1 MSNNIKDLLV
11 ANGYGFYTAASCR
24 ETGLPMLDGGSYKKY
39 ADKWLSASRCKRIR
53 QPVKEDEEPVAFYRC
68 QKGYCSLYN
77 RENTEVKNLLE
88 YVTQYQLD
96 IMRHCVGIGRKN
108 KPYRNYF
115 FTQETDKD
123 WNELVQKGLAE
134 KGTNHPNND
143 ECIYFWLSKQGL
155 ELILGRSVSDK
166 FYKEL

>member
-1 MSNNIKDLLV
+1 MNIKDLLIK
-11 ANGYGFYTAASCR
+11 NQYNLYTAASCR
-24 ETGLPMLDGGSYKKY
+24 ETGLPMLDCGAYRKY
-39 ADKWLSASRCKRIR
+39 ADKWLSASRCKSIK
-53 QPVKEDEEPVAFYRC
+53 QLVKVNEQPVAFYRC
-68 QKGYCSLYN
+68 KNGYCALYS
-77 RENTEVKNLLE
+77 RENEAVKSLLSE
-88 YVTQYQLD
+88 LNAYQLEL
-96 IMRHCVGIGRKN
+96 MQHCVGIGRKR

-123 WNELVQKGLAE
+123 WNELVEKGLAK

-143 ECIYFWLSKQGL
+143 KYIYFWLSKKGL